1 MSKIPNEMLIHSCVY
16 KEYLGMDRYNT
27 KSYADEVT
35 LNNVRLDLSTQFT
48 TNGFNKEVIANG
60 VLFFFVKQS
69 NVNQAIDS
77 VNGSIFK
84 EQSEVTFNGK
94 TYTVNKV
101 IPVYEPFQ
109 NVVHHYELELI

>member
-1 MSKIPNEMLIHSCVY
+1 
-16 KEYLGMDRYNT
+16 MDRYNT

-48 TNGFNKEVIANG
+48 TNGFNKEVVANG

-69 NVNQAIDS
+69 NVNQAIGVENS
-77 VNGSIFK
+77 NIFK

-94 TYTVNKV
+94 KYTVNKV
-101 IPVYEPFQ
+101 IPIYELFQ